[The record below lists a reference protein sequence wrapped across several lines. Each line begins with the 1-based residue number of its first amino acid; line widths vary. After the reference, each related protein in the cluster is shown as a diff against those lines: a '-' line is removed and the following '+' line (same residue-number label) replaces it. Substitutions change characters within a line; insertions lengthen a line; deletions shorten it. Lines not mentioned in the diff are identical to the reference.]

1 MLLQIVLLIAGL
13 AGVLIG
19 AEFLVNGSSSVAKKC
34 GLSEF
39 IIGMTIVGIGTS
51 TPEMVVSYMGAFK
64 GNSDIAIGN
73 VIGSNIY
80 NIGLILGVTALISPL
95 VITRQNLRRDIP
107 VSILATV
114 MLLFFGFF
122 YQIFGVGYDG
132 INFWGGL
139 ILLLSF
145 VLYLVLSFKND
156 IPDAESD
163 DEHKIKLYPTWKAV
177 IMIISGLALLVGG
190 GRLFVD
196 SATELAKSMGVSDK
210 FIAITVVALG
220 TSLPELATCVVA
232 ALKGRGQLA
241 LGNVIGSNIAN
252 ILLILGGSAMIHEMS
267 FANVDW
273 VDAAFLFATVLYVLI
288 SSFLFTKNRL
298 DRFDGAILLL
308 MQIGYMTYL
317 ILNI

>member
-13 AGVLIG
+13 AGVLLG

-122 YQIFGVGYDG
+122 YQIFGVGYNG
-132 INFWGGL
+132 IDFWGGL

-156 IPDAESD
+156 TPDAESD

-241 LGNVIGSNIAN
+241 LGNIIGSNIAN

-288 SSFLFTKNRL
+288 SSFLFTKNKL